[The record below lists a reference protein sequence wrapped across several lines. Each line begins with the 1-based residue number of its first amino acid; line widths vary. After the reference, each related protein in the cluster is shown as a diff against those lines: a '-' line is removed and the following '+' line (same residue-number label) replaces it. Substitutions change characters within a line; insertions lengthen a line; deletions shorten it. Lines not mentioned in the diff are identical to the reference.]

1 MGRKRGEQPGLVVVG
16 DNDLVVSASA
26 LLVDQAAEE
35 LDALAGIG
43 ALAQDDAAV
52 AVLADAGS
60 LIDWVCCFGIL
71 VIGGAQRSG
80 ARDTLLVDTGFGV
93 GVGVAL
99 PIGGMVTYVA
109 VAICRLIRSVF
120 ESRLILAVRKAGF
133 VGGFDAIVLEIALAK
148 VLGTAIVRVAVGR

>member
-60 LIDWVCCFGIL
+60 LIDWVCCFGNTEMKNPPLFGKCINS
-71 VIGGAQRSG
+71 GGDDNRMNIIPMWNYFF
-80 ARDTLLVDTGFGV
+80 RRWITL
-93 GVGVAL
+93 
-99 PIGGMVTYVA
+99 
-109 VAICRLIRSVF
+109 
-120 ESRLILAVRKAGF
+120 
-133 VGGFDAIVLEIALAK
+133 IA
-148 VLGTAIVRVAVGR
+148 

>member
-71 VIGGAQRSG
+71 VRYRRCSA
-80 ARDTLLVDTGFGV
+80 
-93 GVGVAL
+93 
-99 PIGGMVTYVA
+99 
-109 VAICRLIRSVF
+109 
-120 ESRLILAVRKAGF
+120 
-133 VGGFDAIVLEIALAK
+133 
-148 VLGTAIVRVAVGR
+148 